1 MSLVKVIND
10 EAFFRVA
17 DRAVQVHGGTG
28 LRLGSPEEKLFRLAR
43 NLKIPAGTVE
53 IQRNAIARGLL
64 RRRAVRRSHAV
75 TGRFQPV
82 HHQHLE
88 LFALALAEH
97 DHLVV
102 AVTNPDSGARH
113 EAATSTHRHTDAAN
127 PFTYFE
133 RLRLLRRGPRRGGAR
148 RPRLGRAVRPDAARS
163 CGRSTSRWAPATSCA
178 PSRRGRRTRR
188 AGSPTAATR

>member
-1 MSLVKVIND
+1 PGEGDQRRGVLPGRRPRRPGARRHRPAARLAGG
-10 EAFFRVA
+10 EALPPRPQPEDPRRHGGDPA
-17 DRAVQVHGGTG
+17 QRDRAWAA
-28 LRLGSPEEKLFRLAR
+28 PAR
-43 NLKIPAGTVE
+43 AM
-53 IQRNAIARGLL
+53 RFA
-64 RRRAVRRSHAV
+64 AV

-133 RLRLLRRGPRRGGAR
+133 RLRLLRAALDGAG
-148 RPRLGRAVRPDAARS
+148 LADRASVVPF
-163 CGRSTSRWAPATSCA
+163 
-178 PSRRGRRTRR
+178 
-188 AGSPTAATR
+188 

>member
-1 MSLVKVIND
+1 M
-10 EAFFRVA
+10 R
-17 DRAVQVHGGTG
+17 
-28 LRLGSPEEKLFRLAR
+28 LRP
-43 NLKIPAGTVE
+43 
-53 IQRNAIARGLL
+53 RGL
-64 RRRAVRRSHAV
+64 AAV

-133 RLRLLRRGPRRGGAR
+133 RVRLLRAALDGAGLADRASVVPFDLTRPELWPEYVPLGARHFVRAFSAWEKDKAGRLADGGYAVTVVDGDPATKLDAAAIRDRFADGTWEAMVLPSTVPLLRELLGAR
-148 RPRLGRAVRPDAARS
+148 R
-163 CGRSTSRWAPATSCA
+163 
-178 PSRRGRRTRR
+178 
-188 AGSPTAATR
+188 